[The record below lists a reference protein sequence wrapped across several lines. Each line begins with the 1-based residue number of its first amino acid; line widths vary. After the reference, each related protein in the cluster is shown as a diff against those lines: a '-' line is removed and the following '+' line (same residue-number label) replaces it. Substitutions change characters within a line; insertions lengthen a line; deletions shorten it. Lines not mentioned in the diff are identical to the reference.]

1 VKFSSNVILTQA
13 GADWLDEQAL
23 NIRKTSRVS
32 ITRSAFLRA
41 FVEAAQGAGLSFSRC
56 RSEQEIAEGM
66 LFFLKLGID
75 RCAAV
80 KDGTG
85 ASGEQN
91 GRQRP

>member
-41 FVEAAQGAGLSFSRC
+41 FVQAAQNAGLDFSGC
-56 RSEQEIAEGM
+56 RSEQEIAGGM
-66 LFFLKLGID
+66 LNLLKLGID
-75 RCAAV
+75 
-80 KDGTG
+80 GTR
-85 ASGEQN
+85 ASGAQN